1 MEGEIYSRLFETLI
15 ASSITADSG
24 EMAVC
29 AAPLKIRTKGKR
41 IIATRAIIP
50 TKDNKRRII
59 ITTIFFRDFLRD
71 AVSTCC
77 LVFMSCISV
86 LYQIFLSFSS
96 RKTIDNAITVQ
107 KITDRSFLKY
117 GVSTR
122 PW

>member
-15 ASSITADSG
+15 ASSITADLG

-41 IIATRAIIP
+41 IIATREIIP

-77 LVFMSCISV
+77 LVFISCISV
-86 LYQIFLSFSS
+86 LYRFFCLFQAQEKSPT
-96 RKTIDNAITVQ
+96 RIDGAGAV
-107 KITDRSFLKY
+107 
-117 GVSTR
+117 
-122 PW
+122 